1 MSIKEVKL
9 NQVYVIEGLYGTNDQ
24 FIEVVTI
31 EKNYIVGVIL
41 DIKSHQTMQLNEI
54 EIERYLQECNYKPKI
69 TTSNEKQTTP
79 IQELIEF
86 FENYLV
92 SPDDFYMHFEHYKN
106 NYLKKERDVIEN
118 AFVAGDERGTKDIPF
133 NAEQYY
139 NQTFK

>member
-24 FIEVVTI
+24 FIEVVRI

-54 EIERYLQECNYKPKI
+54 EIERYLQECNYK
-69 TTSNEKQTTP
+69 QTTP

-86 FENYLV
+86 FENYIV

-106 NYLKKERDVIEN
+106 KYLEKERDVIKN

-139 NQTFK
+139 SQTFK